1 MHSML
6 YMSNQPMHSL
16 HNKLTCNGMHVDAVD
31 TIELQCRF

>member
-6 YMSNQPMHSL
+6 YMSKQLIHSL
-16 HNKLTCNGMHVDAVD
+16 HNIHTCNGMHVDAVN